1 MDKNKDYYTEKL
13 EKIENKLELF
23 LEETMNDSRYKNPK
37 AEQYVIALSLARN
50 YIKEKI
56 DGFCIEPHECNCN
69 GNCKCHES
77 ENVNEG

>member
-1 MDKNKDYYTEKL
+1 MNKNKEYYTEKL
-13 EKIENKLELF
+13 EKVENKIEYF

-37 AEQYVIALSLARN
+37 AEQYVIALCLARN
-50 YIKEKI
+50 YISEKI
-56 DGFCIEPHECNCN
+56 NEFCKHECTCG

>member
-1 MDKNKDYYTEKL
+1 MSKSKEYYSKQL
-13 EKIENKLELF
+13 EKVENKLEFF
-23 LEETMNDSRYKNPK
+23 LEETMNDSMYKNPK

-69 GNCKCHES
+69 GNCKCHEES
-77 ENVNEG
+77 KNEG